1 MSKPLAAITS
11 DIDSLEAI
19 YKGQGCRRA
28 GGYSHGEM
36 RMGLENFHRFLEP
49 YGVRAT
55 LFMVGNDMKY
65 PENQPAIRAMA
76 DAGHEIA
83 NHTLTHA
90 QGFRLLSE
98 EQKEA
103 ELAGMEEFCWQVVGK
118 RPVGFRS
125 PGWNVGDDAQPILQ
139 KRGYL
144 YDLSVHPTSL
154 MPLLK
159 FMHWYSMRRRSA
171 ADRTTMG
178 HLRYMFAP
186 AAPYRTSRRSL
197 AKKGVDG
204 IIEFPITVTPVL
216 RLPFFATFL
225 VSTGL
230 SVFRASLRALKA
242 LKRPLQFQFHLSDF
256 VDYNHPD
263 LSDQVPEDGQGQ
275 YVPLALRLPLEQKL
289 SLFRSVM
296 DALADGYSF
305 ITLQEWSKLLPAQVL
320 LNCGEHDD

>member
-1 MSKPLAAITS
+1 LSQLLAAITS

-28 GGYSHGEM
+28 GGYTRLEM

-49 YGVRAT
+49 YGVHAT

-65 PENQPAIRAMA
+65 AENQPVIRAMA
-76 DAGHEIA
+76 EAGHEIA

-103 ELAGMEEFCWQVVGK
+103 ELAGMEELCLQVIGK

-125 PGWNVGDDAQPILQ
+125 PGWNVGDDTLPIL
-139 KRGYL
+139 KRRGYL
-144 YDLSVHPTSL
+144 YDSSVHPTSL
-154 MPLLK
+154 MPILK
-159 FMHWYSMRRRSA
+159 FLHWYTMRRRSTV
-171 ADRTTMG
+171 DRTTMG

-186 AAPYRTSRRSL
+186 TIPYRTSGRSL
-197 AKKGVDG
+197 AKKGMDG
-204 IIEFPITVTPVL
+204 IVEFPITVTPVL

-225 VSTGL
+225 VSTGPG
-230 SVFRASLRALKA
+230 VFRASLRALRAFKH
-242 LKRPLQFQFHLSDF
+242 PLQFQFHLSDF

-263 LSDQVPEDGQGQ
+263 LADQVPEDGRGQ
-275 YVPLALRLPLEQKL
+275 YVPFALRLSLEEKL
-289 SLFRSVM
+289 ALFKPVM
-296 DALADGYSF
+296 DALADGYTF
-305 ITLQEWSKLLPAQVL
+305 VTLHEWSKMLPV
-320 LNCGEHDD
+320 

>member
-1 MSKPLAAITS
+1 LSKLLAAITS

-19 YKGQGCRRA
+19 YKGQGCRRTE
-28 GGYSHGEM
+28 GYTRVEM
-36 RMGLENFHRFLEP
+36 RMGLENFHRFLDP

-55 LFMVGNDMKY
+55 LFMVGNDMKF

-76 DAGHEIA
+76 EVGHEIA

-90 QGFRLLSE
+90 QGFRLLNE
-98 EQKEA
+98 VQKEA
-103 ELAGMEEFCWQVVGK
+103 ELAGMEELCLQVVGK

-125 PGWNVGDDAQPILQ
+125 PGWNVGDDALPILQ
-139 KRGYL
+139 RRGYV
-144 YDLSVHPTSL
+144 YDSSVHPTSL

-159 FMHWYSMRRRSA
+159 VMHWYSMRHRSA

-178 HLRYMFAP
+178 HLRYIFAP
-186 AAPYRTSRRSL
+186 AIPYRTSRRSL
-197 AKKGVDG
+197 GKKGADG

-230 SVFRASLRALKA
+230 GVFRASLGALKA
-242 LKRPLQFQFHLSDF
+242 LRRPLQFQFHLSDF

-275 YVPLALRLPLEQKL
+275 YVPFALRLPLEQKL
-289 SLFRSVM
+289 SLFRSVI
-296 DALADGYSF
+296 DALADSYSF
-305 ITLQEWSKLLPAQVL
+305 ITLQEWSKLFRA
-320 LNCGEHDD
+320 

>member
-1 MSKPLAAITS
+1 LSRTLAAITS
-11 DIDSLEAI
+11 DIDSLEDI

-28 GGYSHGEM
+28 GGYTRVEI

-65 PENQPAIRAMA
+65 AENQPAIRAMA

-83 NHTLTHA
+83 NHTMTHA
-90 QGFRLLSE
+90 QGFRLLSA
-98 EQKEA
+98 EQKES
-103 ELAGMEEFCWQVVGK
+103 ELAGMEELCVQVTGK
-118 RPVGFRS
+118 RPIGFRS
-125 PGWNVGDDAQPILQ
+125 PGWNVGDDALPILQ
-139 KRGYL
+139 RRGYL
-144 YDLSVHPTSL
+144 YDSSVHPTSL

-159 FMHWYSMRRRSA
+159 FMHWYTMRRRSG

-186 AAPYRTSRRSL
+186 PTPYHTSRKSL
-197 AKKGVDG
+197 AEKGRDG
-204 IIEFPITVTPVL
+204 IVEFPVTVTPIL

-230 SVFRASLRALKA
+230 GLFRASLRALRAFKH
-242 LKRPLQFQFHLSDF
+242 PLQFQFHLSDF

-263 LSDQVPEDGQGQ
+263 LADQVPEDGQGQ
-275 YVPLALRLPLEQKL
+275 YVPYALRLSLKQKMA
-289 SLFRSVM
+289 LFRPVM
-296 DALADGYSF
+296 DALAEDHQF
-305 ITLQEWSKLLPAQVL
+305 ITLEEWAGHITVA
-320 LNCGEHDD
+320 

>member
-1 MSKPLAAITS
+1 MSKLLAAITS

-19 YKGQGCRRA
+19 YKGQGCRRTE
-28 GGYSHGEM
+28 GYTRAEM

-49 YGVRAT
+49 YGVHAT
-55 LFMVGNDMKY
+55 LFIVGNDMKY

-76 DAGHEIA
+76 EAGHEIA

-90 QGFRLLSE
+90 QGFRLLNE

-103 ELAGMEEFCWQVVGK
+103 ELAGMEELCLQVIGK

-125 PGWNVGDDAQPILQ
+125 PGWNVGDDARPILQ
-139 KRGYL
+139 RRGYL
-144 YDLSVHPTSL
+144 YDSSVHPTSL

-159 FMHWYSMRRRSA
+159 FMHWYSMRSRSA

-178 HLRYMFAP
+178 HLHYMFAP
-186 AAPYRTSRRSL
+186 AVPYRTSRRSL
-197 AKKGVDG
+197 GKKGADG

-225 VSTGL
+225 ISTGL
-230 SVFRASLRALKA
+230 SVFRASLHALKV
-242 LKRPLQFQFHLSDF
+242 LNRPLQFQFHLSDF

-275 YVPLALRLPLEQKL
+275 YVPLALRLSLEKKL
-289 SLFRSVM
+289 ALFREVM
-296 DALADGYSF
+296 DALTNAYEF
-305 ITLQEWSKLLPAQVL
+305 YTLEDWANHLVNNP
-320 LNCGEHDD
+320 